1 MEGPRSCKKEELKE
15 VIALIDG
22 TFRIPRGYAPTMGK
36 EFPLLLGEKN
46 LDNIRIILEHG
57 KPVADVNY
65 YKTKVFIE
73 GVSINVASIG
83 AVCSHEK
90 VRGKG
95 YASLILD
102 DVESRLVKDD
112 VHLMLVSG
120 SRNLYLR
127 RECCVTG
134 KCCEY
139 TINFLGKSF
148 KKIELI
154 DINSENL
161 YEMVKLYN
169 EQNTRFYRSY
179 EEFEYLFKGATTPWA
194 NLSYNNYLIKY
205 DQKVRGYIVLRT
217 YSDAKGDNFGYVV
230 ECSGD
235 ENALWKAM
243 QNIIEKLNLQ
253 LINMPISHSN
263 PMVKSIIFNNIP
275 KKNMNLLGTV
285 KIMNFSSLIKTLKP
299 YFSQYVE
306 DKSLEALQCH
316 EDESKFIF
324 KLYEETLEITSQ
336 QELADLIFGN
346 WEKADLLKNCPPK
359 LKAFFNKVFPI
370 PFPWPGNM
378 NFQ

>member
-65 YKTKVFIE
+65 YRTKVLIE
-73 GVSINVASIG
+73 GTPINVASIG

-127 RECCVTG
+127 RHCCVTG
-134 KCCEY
+134 QCCEY
-139 TINFLGKSF
+139 TISFLGKSF
-148 KKIELI
+148 EEIKLIE
-154 DINSENL
+154 INNDNL

-169 EQNTRFYRSY
+169 AQSTRFHRSY
-179 EEFEYLFKGATTPWA
+179 QEFEHLFKGATTPWA
-194 NLSYNNYLIKY
+194 NLSYNNYLIEY
-205 DQKVRGYIVLRT
+205 DHQVRGYIVLRT
-217 YSDAKGDNFGYVV
+217 YSDGKGDNFGYVV
-230 ECSGD
+230 ECAGD
-235 ENALWKAM
+235 ETALWKAM
-243 QNIIEKLNLQ
+243 QNIIEKLNLK
-253 LINMPISHSN
+253 LINVPLSHSN
-263 PMVKSIIFNNIP
+263 PMIKSTIFNNVP
-275 KKNMNLLGTV
+275 KKNMNILGTV
-285 KIMNFSSLIKTLKP
+285 KVMNFTSLMKALEP

-306 DKSLEALQCH
+306 DKLLGALQYR
-316 EDESKFIF
+316 EDRSKFIF
-324 KLYEETLEITSQ
+324 KLDEEVLEINSQ
-336 QELADLIFGN
+336 QELVDLIFGN
-346 WEKADLLKNCPPK
+346 WEKTDLLENCPQK